1 MSLDRK
7 DLRLYLDAEVHEA
20 LAVLADIE
28 RVELRELAEK
38 IIHDRVLK
46 EIRAANVIAER
57 TARLGISRKKPD

>member
-28 RVELRELAEK
+28 R
-38 IIHDRVLK
+38 
-46 EIRAANVIAER
+46 
-57 TARLGISRKKPD
+57 TARIGISRKKPD